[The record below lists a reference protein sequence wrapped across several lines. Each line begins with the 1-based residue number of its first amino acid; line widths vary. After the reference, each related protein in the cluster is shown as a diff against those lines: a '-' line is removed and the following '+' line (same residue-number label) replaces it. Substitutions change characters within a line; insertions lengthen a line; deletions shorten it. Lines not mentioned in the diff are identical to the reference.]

1 MVRTEL
7 ILYWSYGFA
16 QEIHPFETNKSHEV
30 NQMLK
35 NVEFRGIP
43 FGDQDGRCLRGRAAT
58 ADWRPLNSIFLN

>member
-30 NQMLK
+30 RQTLR
-35 NVEFRGIP
+35 NVGIREGV
-43 FGDQDGRCLRGRAAT
+43 FSGQAGRRLRGRAAT
-58 ADWRPLNSIFLN
+58 AGCRPFNSIFLD